1 MKKYFLVTVVI
12 LSVLMFQGC
21 SKSNSSKDNEATK
34 AVSSFMD
41 NLVEGN
47 FKEAYDN
54 LETKVED
61 EFFDEMQ
68 TNPMNDLLFGQLKY
82 EVVDSEI
89 KDDTATVKIKVTHPK
104 LDEIVASLMS
114 SVDISNLGD
123 QAGDSV
129 EKGQD
134 MLQKALDEV
143 TKDKEI
149 ATEETEAV
157 IELKLVDDKWVIS
170 EDCDLTG
177 ILGVQ

>member
-21 SKSNSSKDNEATK
+21 SKSSSKDNEATK

-61 EFFDEMQ
+61 EFFDEIQ
-68 TNPMNDLLFGQLKY
+68 NNPMNDLLFGQLKY
-82 EVVDSEI
+82 EVVSSEM
-89 KDDTATVKIKVTHPK
+89 KEDTATVKIKVTHPK

-114 SVDISNLGD
+114 SVDLSNLGD
-123 QAGDSV
+123 QAGDSI

-170 EDCDLTG
+170 EGCDLTG

>member
-12 LSVLMFQGC
+12 LSMLMFQGC
-21 SKSNSSKDNEATK
+21 SKSSSKDNEATK

-61 EFFDEMQ
+61 EFFDEIQ
-68 TNPMNDLLFGQLKY
+68 NNPMNDLLFGQLKY
-82 EVVDSEI
+82 EVVSSEM
-89 KDDTATVKIKVTHPK
+89 KEDTATVKIKVTHPK

-114 SVDISNLGD
+114 SVDLSNLGD
-123 QAGDSV
+123 QAGDSI

-170 EDCDLTG
+170 EGCDLTG